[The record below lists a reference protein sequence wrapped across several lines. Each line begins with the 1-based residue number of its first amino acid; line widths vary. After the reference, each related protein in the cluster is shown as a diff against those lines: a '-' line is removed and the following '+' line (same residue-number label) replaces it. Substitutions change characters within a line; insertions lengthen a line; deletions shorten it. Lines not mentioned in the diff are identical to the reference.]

1 MAEQSPINKQVVRSW
16 SPISVSSQLAQDSP
30 VTFSQR
36 YRFKD
41 FTPRVHAVVLA
52 CLALGIL
59 VLALL
64 FMYYREVNVWG
75 SMVTGRALLNPS
87 YAERIYESS
96 VFRTRANTWSNYG
109 FVVVGAYA
117 LALAWLDLKRKHD
130 ASAGYIVQNPI
141 YGALFGIGCIYL
153 GIGSGFFHASLTRWG
168 QQLDVA
174 SMYAALTALIAMN
187 LERHL
192 PKVPGP
198 AWRTHAIWVAGAL
211 AASLYFYVCKWEM
224 SAKTTLTTLSL
235 TMVFFCVADLF
246 RRKSSFH
253 KLWAPLSLAVI
264 VFAVY
269 IRQLGVDGKFSGPD
283 TVFQAHAIWHLLCA
297 ASLACIFLYYRSEH
311 IVLDLTNAAS

>member
-1 MAEQSPINKQVVRSW
+1 MT
-16 SPISVSSQLAQDSP
+16 L
-30 VTFSQR
+30 SQR
-36 YRFKD
+36 YRFED

-52 CLALGIL
+52 CLGLGIL

-64 FMYYREVNVWG
+64 FMHYREVNVWE
-75 SMVTGRALLNPS
+75 SMVAGKALLNPS

-117 LALAWLDLKRKHD
+117 LTLAWLDSKREYD
-130 ASAGYIVQNPI
+130 AQAGYIVKNPI
-141 YGALFGIGCIYL
+141 YGALFGIGCVYV

-187 LERHL
+187 LERYL

-198 AWRTHAIWVAGAL
+198 AWRTHAIWGAGAL
-211 AASLYFYVCKWEM
+211 AASVYFYIYKWEM
-224 SAKTTLTTLSL
+224 SSKTTLTALSF

-253 KLWAPLSLAVI
+253 KLWSPLSLAVI

-297 ASLACIFLYYRSEH
+297 ASLACIFMYYRSER
-311 IVLDLTNAAS
+311 IVPERTDATS

>member
-1 MAEQSPINKQVVRSW
+1 
-16 SPISVSSQLAQDSP
+16 
-30 VTFSQR
+30 VTLSQR
-36 YRFKD
+36 YRFED

-52 CLALGIL
+52 CLGLGIL

-64 FMYYREVNVWG
+64 FMHYREVNVWE
-75 SMVTGRALLNPS
+75 SMVAGKALLNPS

-117 LALAWLDLKRKHD
+117 LALAWLDSKREYD
-130 ASAGYIVQNPI
+130 AQAGYIVKNPI
-141 YGALFGIGCIYL
+141 YGALFGIGCVYV

-187 LERHL
+187 LERYL

-198 AWRTHAIWVAGAL
+198 ALRTHAIWVAGVL
-211 AASLYFYVCKWEM
+211 AASVYFYIYKWEM
-224 SAKTTLTTLSL
+224 SSKTTLTTLSF

-246 RRKSSFH
+246 RCKSSFH
-253 KLWAPLSLAVI
+253 KLWSLLSLAVI

-297 ASLACIFLYYRSEH
+297 ASLACIFLYYRSEC
-311 IVLDLTNAAS
+311 IVPERTDATS

>member
-1 MAEQSPINKQVVRSW
+1 
-16 SPISVSSQLAQDSP
+16 
-30 VTFSQR
+30 VTLSQR
-36 YRFKD
+36 YRFED
-41 FTPRVHAVVLA
+41 FTPRVHAAVLS
-52 CLALGIL
+52 CLVLGIL

-64 FMYYREVNVWG
+64 FMHYREVNVWE
-75 SMVTGRALLNPS
+75 SMVAGKALLNPS

-109 FVVVGAYA
+109 FVAVGAYA
-117 LALAWLDLKRKHD
+117 LALAWLDSKRKYD
-130 ASAGYIVQNPI
+130 ARAGYIVQNPI

-174 SMYAALTALIAMN
+174 SMYASLTALIAMN
-187 LERHL
+187 LERSL

-198 AWRTHAIWVAGAL
+198 KWRTHAIWVTGML
-211 AASLYFYVCKWEM
+211 AASVYFYVYKWEM
-224 SAKTTLTTLSL
+224 SSRTTLTTLSF
-235 TMVFFCVADLF
+235 TMVFFCAADLF

-283 TVFQAHAIWHLLCA
+283 TVFQAHAIWHLMCA

-311 IVLDLTNAAS
+311 IVLDRTNAAR

>member
-1 MAEQSPINKQVVRSW
+1 VSPQ
-16 SPISVSSQLAQDSP
+16 PAQDSP
-30 VTFSQR
+30 VTLSQR
-36 YRFKD
+36 YRFED

-52 CLALGIL
+52 CLGLGIL

-64 FMYYREVNVWG
+64 FMHYREVNVWE
-75 SMVTGRALLNPS
+75 SMVAGKALLNPS

-117 LALAWLDLKRKHD
+117 LALAWLDSKREYD
-130 ASAGYIVQNPI
+130 AQAGYIVKNPI
-141 YGALFGIGCIYL
+141 YGALFGIGCVYV

-187 LERHL
+187 LERYL

-198 AWRTHAIWVAGAL
+198 ALRTHAIWVAGVL
-211 AASLYFYVCKWEM
+211 AASVYFYIYKWEM
-224 SAKTTLTTLSL
+224 SSKTTLTTLSF

-246 RRKSSFH
+246 RCKSSFH
-253 KLWAPLSLAVI
+253 KLWSLLSLAVI

-297 ASLACIFLYYRSEH
+297 ASLACIFLYYRSEC
-311 IVLDLTNAAS
+311 IVPERTDATS

>member
-1 MAEQSPINKQVVRSW
+1 MSPQ
-16 SPISVSSQLAQDSP
+16 PAQDSP
-30 VTFSQR
+30 VTLSQR
-36 YRFKD
+36 YRFED

-52 CLALGIL
+52 CLGLGIL

-64 FMYYREVNVWG
+64 FMHYREVNVWE
-75 SMVTGRALLNPS
+75 SMVAGKALLNPS

-117 LALAWLDLKRKHD
+117 LALAWLDSKREYD
-130 ASAGYIVQNPI
+130 AQAGYIVKNPI
-141 YGALFGIGCIYL
+141 YGALFGIGCVYV

-187 LERHL
+187 LERYL

-198 AWRTHAIWVAGAL
+198 ALRTHAIWVAGVL
-211 AASLYFYVCKWEM
+211 AASVYFYIYKWEM
-224 SAKTTLTTLSL
+224 SSKTTLTTLSF

-246 RRKSSFH
+246 RCKSSFH
-253 KLWAPLSLAVI
+253 KLWSLLSLAVI

-297 ASLACIFLYYRSEH
+297 ASLACIFLYYRSEC
-311 IVLDLTNAAS
+311 IVPERTDATS